1 MKVSILKKPREE
13 EWLMVKK
20 AAFRTIGKDTEK
32 LPSIEWK
39 RRMLKAQHS
48 PIRMLEYTFLLE
60 GIPSWVSVHLV
71 RHVHAIPFVT
81 TQRNDR
87 MNRKEGYDRRKA
99 PQDTPVDM
107 IWFVNA
113 EELITIAHKRL
124 CMLASPETRKVIQ
137 DICKAV
143 LRECPEWQETGLLVP
158 LCTYRNGLC
167 DEFKPCEYYMGH
179 GHGYIYR
186 GPAHA
191 LAEALR
197 LGKVAKPLRAGA
209 DLTELPRLGT
219 YVTPQVAIT
228 YSDFGYFVNPDG
240 SLDCDGPIKER

>member
-71 RHVHAIPFVT
+71 RHVHATPFVT

-87 MNRKEGYDRRKA
+87 MNREEGYDRRKA

-124 CMLASPETRKVIQ
+124 CMLASPETIKVVQ

-167 DEFKPCEYYMGH
+167 DEFKPCDYYMEH
-179 GHGYIYR
+179 GHGYANSGADYSFKDVVNWIKGHDDLTDEQYK
-186 GPAHA
+186 
-191 LAEALR
+191 ELR
-197 LGKVAKPLRAGA
+197 LAVMNQRCCGDA
-209 DLTELPRLGT
+209 D
-219 YVTPQVAIT
+219 A
-228 YSDFGYFVNPDG
+228 SGYFVNTDG
-240 SLDCDGPIKER
+240 SIDCNGPIKER